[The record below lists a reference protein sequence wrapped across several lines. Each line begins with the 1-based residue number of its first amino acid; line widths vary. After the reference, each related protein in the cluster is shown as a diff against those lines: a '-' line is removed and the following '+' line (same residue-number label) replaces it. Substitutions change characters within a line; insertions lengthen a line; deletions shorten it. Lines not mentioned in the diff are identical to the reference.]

1 VGQDG
6 GGYIADLGQA
16 GTGIFLRMGLD
27 RANHLDPLR
36 QFTLKKHGE
45 E

>member
-1 VGQDG
+1 LLIWVKLEREYFCEWGWTGQ
-6 GGYIADLGQA
+6 I
-16 GTGIFLRMGLD
+16 TF
-27 RANHLDPLR
+27 DPLR